1 MLPYIDVMQKSGVT
15 IKFFSIRFYTT
26 TFNRMLVKY
35 STKLPR
41 IYKMSFKLGVCVTS
55 LLFPVA
61 LVLVLISTFSSGNSG
76 DGGSEKSSEIVRL
89 EILLPGVNLP
99 ISQFGYYIISMLIC
113 SVVHELGHGIA
124 AVLEE
129 IPVLGTFKSLHKLLE
144 LFQTHCRFWFKSC
157 ICAANGVH

>member
-1 MLPYIDVMQKSGVT
+1 MQKSGIN
-15 IKFFSIRFYTT
+15 IKFFSIKFHTT

-35 STKLPR
+35 SSKLPR
-41 IYKMSFKLGVCVTS
+41 IYKMSFKLGVYVTS

-61 LVLVLISTFSSGNSG
+61 LVLVLISTFSSGSSG
-76 DGGSEKSSEIVRL
+76 GSSDGISEKSSEIVRL

-99 ISQFGYYIISMLIC
+99 ISQFGYYIVSMLIC

-129 IPVLGTFKSLHKLLE
+129 IPVVGKL
-144 LFQTHCRFWFKSC
+144 
-157 ICAANGVH
+157 